1 MKTLQNTAFLT
12 AIATEIRSLS
22 FYRTMAYKFNDIC
35 TKKLF
40 ELLAN
45 EEAVHLQS
53 ICRLFPDNK
62 QDLVPILVD
71 NGMFAYPYYC
81 SMFNS
86 ADANICEK
94 DALQIALKDEQA
106 CMENYSAILENIEQH
121 DIRTVFEKILKDTQR
136 HCELI
141 SEEYSR
147 ITNDAV
153 SRGHGTV
160 MFEQKHTDVR
170 AALTSCKSRHT
181 LNRTNAETTKCNSFF
196 NS

>member
-22 FYRTMAYKFNDIC
+22 FYRTMAYKFNNIY

-53 ICRLFPDNK
+53 ICQIYPDSK
-62 QDLVPILVD
+62 QDLVPILID
-71 NGMFAYPYYC
+71 NGMYAYPYYC

-86 ADANICEK
+86 ADINISEK
-94 DALQIALKDEQA
+94 DALQIAFKDEHA
-106 CMENYSAILENIEQH
+106 CIENYTAFVENMKEHQ
-121 DIRTVFEKILKDTQR
+121 IRNVFEIILNDTYR
-136 HCELI
+136 HCDLI

-147 ITNDAV
+147 ITKVAA
-153 SRGHGTV
+153 STV
-160 MFEQKHTDVR
+160 PGSLMFEQYIPMTVR
-170 AALTSCKSRHT
+170 L
-181 LNRTNAETTKCNSFF
+181 
-196 NS
+196 